1 MGTYST
7 GANGAFSGKVGSVIG
22 SNWRSVDYLRGLS
35 KRKKK
40 GASELQLAQQMR
52 FALCA
57 NQLRVIKDVL
67 NLGFSDKKLNKIT
80 GYNAAVKIFLSE
92 AVTGEYPNY
101 GIDYSK
107 IKLSKGSLYPGELSV
122 RLDSEIVISW
132 TNDVNDF
139 NSSTNDKLLII
150 IFNENKKFY
159 KLNDAHTRDEQGIS
173 IPLSGNP
180 NDVLHFWSFFVKSDR
195 SVVSDSQ
202 YIGTVT
208 VPL

>member
-139 NSSTNDKLLII
+139 KFQMPKYEGVFLKFDIHLSLIT
-150 IFNENKKFY
+150 FH
-159 KLNDAHTRDEQGIS
+159 L
-173 IPLSGNP
+173 
-180 NDVLHFWSFFVKSDR
+180 
-195 SVVSDSQ
+195 
-202 YIGTVT
+202 
-208 VPL
+208 